1 MPRGKESVFVILA
14 AGSLWPTALFAEE
27 SAKATG
33 YSGADYIWFTVIGLI
48 LVYGAYDTFF
58 KTP

>member
-1 MPRGKESVFVILA
+1 MKYVNQSVCSIML

-27 SAKATG
+27 AAKTTG
-33 YSGADYIWFTVIGLI
+33 YSGSDYIWLMVIGLI